1 MRCAR
6 LSSSSFASY
15 PLTNDPVIIWWLDL
29 HMTSVKHPAFL
40 APLRNLLI
48 WILKYVPIHRTLAW
62 ILVRLSATSLSLSA
76 FLRRNWRRRPPTSQ
90 NEDSGLKH
98 TKGDLD
104 HPEGEDKLLH
114 TSPPFT
120 VEPNGEIVSLDNVSY
135 SVSLYPNS
143 GYIRNANRS
152 AQSLHASIKSH
163 KGAVSDRIASR
174 SRETFASKSRSPSP
188 SPTQNSIH
196 SRSSHLPY
204 SFQLST
210 MGGSPASST
219 FGVDSPAS
227 VRSTSPSIPLEP
239 IGKPPLPEQTRL
251 PTRTFS
257 QPPDI
262 DIISPIGTRLA
273 VPTTPNDVPPV
284 YFNQPLITPVMPEAT
299 QRYDRRPRMWAII
312 SSFRSASHISL
323 HSQKKGISLN
333 IPPTLTDFSQY
344 GSTFPQFDPTHCFWK
359 TCPTSQMATAH
370 PSRRRTILP
379 TRGKGKPN
387 HLFSFILGWIFPRKF
402 SQMLTSLIQKFLD
415 EQRKF
420 WPFWM
425 SSSQSMIFL
434 FLKVGSWSSICFM
447 TERKFLQPTTMWIT
461 EHVAFSSWT
470 SSWLKTCLALMK
482 SLPSIHTNTFVSP
495 SEIFLRS
502 ILISTSNIGHEI
514 EAQYW

>member
-1 MRCAR
+1 
-6 LSSSSFASY
+6 
-15 PLTNDPVIIWWLDL
+15 
-29 HMTSVKHPAFL
+29 MTTVKHPTFL

-62 ILVRLSATSLSLSA
+62 ILVRLSATYRSLSA
-76 FLRRNWRRRPPTSQ
+76 FFGRNWRRRPPTSQ
-90 NEDSGLKH
+90 NEDSGLKN

-163 KGAVSDRIASR
+163 KGAVSNRIASQ

-196 SRSSHLPY
+196 SRSSHPPY
-204 SFQLST
+204 LFQLST
-210 MGGSPASST
+210 VGGSPASST

-227 VRSTSPSIPLEP
+227 VRSTSPSEPLEP

-299 QRYDRRPRMWAII
+299 QRYERRPRM
-312 SSFRSASHISL
+312 
-323 HSQKKGISLN
+323 
-333 IPPTLTDFSQY
+333 
-344 GSTFPQFDPTHCFWK
+344 
-359 TCPTSQMATAH
+359 
-370 PSRRRTILP
+370 
-379 TRGKGKPN
+379 
-387 HLFSFILGWIFPRKF
+387 
-402 SQMLTSLIQKFLD
+402 
-415 EQRKF
+415 
-420 WPFWM
+420 
-425 SSSQSMIFL
+425 
-434 FLKVGSWSSICFM
+434 
-447 TERKFLQPTTMWIT
+447 
-461 EHVAFSSWT
+461 
-470 SSWLKTCLALMK
+470 
-482 SLPSIHTNTFVSP
+482 
-495 SEIFLRS
+495 
-502 ILISTSNIGHEI
+502 
-514 EAQYW
+514 